1 GLHSDE
7 STFPE
12 FHYSA
17 VLYLS
22 TQGDDFEGGT
32 FSWSD
37 PPEAAPPEGQPRRHV
52 EPLRS
57 GRRFAVPSFF
67 TTLPGGPPAEATVP
81 TEPRAVADELW
92 RTLLAPQT
100 AADPKEFF
108 LKWHGLLAPGHA

>member
-1 GLHSDE
+1 M
-7 STFPE
+7 
-12 FHYSA
+12 
-17 VLYLS
+17 
-22 TQGDDFEGGT
+22 
-32 FSWSD
+32 
-37 PPEAAPPEGQPRRHV
+37 

-100 AADPKEFF
+100 AADPKGFF